1 MAGSGASLWTA
12 ATRWARALA
21 GAGSSNA
28 DGAHAGDELAP
39 GSLLGG
45 FRIERLIGRGASGN
59 LYAAFDAMHPVPV
72 AIKTVRLPAPD
83 EPGANEA
90 RDRFLREAQTAAR
103 LRHPDIVQ
111 VHGAG
116 EARGLGFI
124 VMELLAG
131 TDLSRYTRPSR
142 LLPEPVVL
150 RIGARIAEALAH
162 AHGEGVLHRDVKPAN
177 VMVHLPTHQVKLTD
191 FGVARLAESGR
202 TRTGFVL
209 GTPAF
214 MAPEQLA
221 GAPADSRSDLY
232 SLAVMLFQLL
242 TGRLPYQGD
251 SMGELLREIAA
262 SPPLDLRAVRPDL
275 PPALADVLALALQ
288 KHPQT
293 RYADG
298 RQLAHDLLQIEKTWQ
313 GADSFTAGGAAA
325 P

>member
-1 MAGSGASLWTA
+1 MSGPDESLWSTA
-12 ATRWARALA
+12 KRWARSLGGA
-21 GAGSSNA
+21 AGSAAQGGPAGEVLES
-28 DGAHAGDELAP
+28 GAM
-39 GSLLGG
+39 LGG
-45 FRIERLIGRGASGN
+45 FRIERLIARGATGT
-59 LYAAFDAMHPVPV
+59 LYAAFDAMHPVPL
-72 AIKTVRLPAPD
+72 ALKTVRLPAPD
-83 EPGANEA
+83 EPGAAEA
-90 RDRFLREAQTAAR
+90 RDRFLREAQSAAR

-131 TDLSRYTRPSR
+131 TDLSRYTRPAR

-150 RIGARIAEALAH
+150 RIGARIAEALAY

-191 FGVARLAESGR
+191 FGAAGLADAAR
-202 TRTGFVL
+202 TRTGFML

-221 GAPADSRSDLY
+221 GAAADARSDLY
-232 SLAVMLFQLL
+232 SLGAMLFQLL
-242 TGRLPYQGD
+242 TGRLPYQGS
-251 SMGELLREIAA
+251 SMGELLREIASA
-262 SPPLDLRAVRPDL
+262 PPLDLRAVRPDL
-275 PPALADVLALALQ
+275 PPALADVLALALE
-288 KHPQT
+288 KRPQT

-298 RQLAHDLLQIEKTWQ
+298 RQFAQDLRQIEQHWQ
-313 GADSFTAGGAAA
+313 GAQSFTVGTPPA